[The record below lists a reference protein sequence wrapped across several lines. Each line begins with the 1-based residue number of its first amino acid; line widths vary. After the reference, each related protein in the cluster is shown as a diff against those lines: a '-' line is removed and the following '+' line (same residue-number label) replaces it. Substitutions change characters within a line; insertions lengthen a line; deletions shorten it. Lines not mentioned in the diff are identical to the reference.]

1 MTVLARLVAKEADT
15 LGYVTY
21 VFECL
26 DEEILKDT
34 KYIMCTRYPNWNH
47 RTIDIGEVG
56 YLNFFEIRAGV
67 DKWFDGEKMISY
79 NYNGIQFDKFVSKP
93 KEKDKN
99 EYIMQIIIKLNQYE
113 KQYWIMTVMR
123 EKLMEAIEAK
133 NNDTKSFVWKL
144 ARKSDGTQEEVRL
157 VDATPE
163 QLNTFYRHCKSML
176 YSEDK
181 LNPGRYVLLNIIE
194 DQRRKCNVELF
205 LRKLESGVL
214 CADRKPYPRH
224 LYIQDIRSCM
234 NARKDEFP
242 SNELDS
248 ISIATITGGL
258 PREFERI
265 SIEEVLDGGLDR
277 LGHFD
282 NKHITFSFILNMG
295 VYLTPA
301 EMKEFDE
308 KDANGNPRKKPEVIK
323 ERLGL
328 KPSVELAIKPTGL
341 NFSELRAMINLKP
354 KKYSDL
360 TTDQL
365 TVLRN
370 KVLFRLEDEV
380 QFHIEQWKE
389 RMRQIELVAKERGIT
404 LDA

>member
-1 MTVLARLVAKEADT
+1 
-15 LGYVTY
+15 
-21 VFECL
+21 
-26 DEEILKDT
+26 
-34 KYIMCTRYPNWNH
+34 
-47 RTIDIGEVG
+47 
-56 YLNFFEIRAGV
+56 
-67 DKWFDGEKMISY
+67 
-79 NYNGIQFDKFVSKP
+79 
-93 KEKDKN
+93 
-99 EYIMQIIIKLNQYE
+99 
-113 KQYWIMTVMR
+113 MTVMR

-144 ARKSDGTQEEVRL
+144 ARKSDGTQEEIRL

-163 QLNTFYRHCKSML
+163 QLNTFYKHCKSML

-181 LNPGRYVLLNIIE
+181 LNPGRYVLLKIIE

-205 LRKLESGVL
+205 LRKLESGAL
-214 CADRKPYPRH
+214 CADGKPYPRY
-224 LYIQDIRSCM
+224 LYLQDIRSYM
-234 NARKDEFP
+234 NANKASFP
-242 SNELDS
+242 TEELSN
-248 ISIATITGGL
+248 ISIAAVTKGL

-265 SIEEVLDGGLDR
+265 SIEEVIDACLDR
-277 LGHFD
+277 LNTFD

-295 VYLTPA
+295 VYLTSA

-308 KDANGNPRKKPEVIK
+308 KDKDGNTRSKLEVIK
-323 ERLGL
+323 ERLNI
-328 KPSVELAIKPTGL
+328 KPTVRLTVKPTGL
-341 NFSELRAMINLKP
+341 NFSELRAMVNLKP

-380 QFHIEQWKE
+380 QFHIEQWQE
-389 RMRQIELVAKERGIT
+389 RIRQIELVANERGIT